1 MNKRTISMA
10 QKSIVDIVTAFA
22 DIVRQHFTV
31 QKIILFGSQARGT
44 ARQDSDIDVAVV
56 FKSLDNDYLETAARL
71 FQLRRNIDS
80 RIEPAI
86 FEENHDPSGFLED
99 IMKTGTLIFSNDR

>member
-1 MNKRTISMA
+1 MAERTVIEL
-10 QKSIVDIVTAFA
+10 VNAFA

-31 QKIILFGSQARGT
+31 QKIILYGSQARGT
-44 ARQDSDIDVAVV
+44 ARKDSDIDVAIV
-56 FKSLDNDYLETAARL
+56 FKRIDDDYLKTAARL